1 MTQHGTPQ
9 PHASAAPPAR
19 PVDVAPLDLDE
30 GRTLVADLHEH
41 LDGRV
46 CLRGWVHHRRDLG
59 GLAFLDLRDRTGVVQ
74 CVLEGTEPPLQE
86 SCVEVDGVALA
97 HPKAPGGIEVRVS
110 ELRVITRACAAP
122 PVEMAKIDHLTNADT
137 LLAYRHV
144 TVRSPRDRAVLKVQ
158 AELVA
163 GFRAFLD
170 GHGFTEI
177 STPKIV
183 AAGAEGGA
191 HQFELDYYGQ
201 RAYLAQ
207 SPQLYKQIL
216 VGALERVYEVAPVY
230 RAEPSH
236 TVRHLAEYLSLD
248 VEFGFLRDD
257 GDVMDLQEA
266 VLKTMLARVGERC
279 AGELRSL
286 GARLPPL
293 DVAFPRIPL
302 LEARE
307 LVRERYGHTSGGK
320 DLDPEAERLIGR
332 WALAEHGS
340 DFVFVTRY
348 PEAARPF
355 YAYATGDG
363 LTRGLD
369 LIFRGTEI
377 TSGGQR
383 AHEYDMLLRAL
394 EQRGL
399 DPAGFES
406 YLQVFRHGMP
416 PHGGFA
422 IGAERLTALLLDIAN
437 VRFAR
442 AFPRDGQ
449 RLQP

>member
-1 MTQHGTPQ
+1 MPTLH
-9 PHASAAPPAR
+9 PPTLA
-19 PVDVAPLDLDE
+19 LD
-30 GRTLVADLHEH
+30 GSRTLIADLPQHA
-41 LDGRV
+41 GREV
-46 CLRGWVHHRRDLG
+46 ELRGFVHHRRHLG
-59 GLAFLDLRDRTGVVQ
+59 GLAFLTLRDRSGVVQ
-74 CVLEGTEPPLQE
+74 CVLEGIEPPLQE
-86 SCVEVDGVALA
+86 SSVQLRGTVHASER
-97 HPKAPGGIEVRVS
+97 APGGLEVHAS
-110 ELRVITRACAAP
+110 ALNVIALASKAP
-122 PVEMAKIDHLTNADT
+122 PVEMAKIDHGAHPDT
-137 LLAYRHV
+137 LLNYRAI
-144 TVRSPRDRAVLKVQ
+144 TVRSPRDRATLKVQ
-158 AELVA
+158 AELLR

-170 GHGFTEI
+170 RHGFTEI

-191 HQFELDYYGQ
+191 NQFELDYYGQ

-207 SPQLYKQIL
+207 SPQLYKQIM
-216 VGALERVYEVAPVY
+216 VGVFERVYEVAPVY

-248 VEFGFLRDD
+248 VEMGFIESD
-257 GDVMDLQEA
+257 GDVMDLQEGL
-266 VLKTMLARVGERC
+266 LKAMLQHVAD
-279 AGELRSL
+279 ELPRELAAL
-286 GARLPPL
+286 GAELPNL
-293 DVAFPRIPL
+293 EVAFPRIPL
-302 LEARE
+302 LEARA
-307 LVRERYGHTSGGK
+307 LVRERFGHASGGK
-320 DLDPEAERLIGR
+320 DLDPEAERLLGE
-332 WALAEHGS
+332 WAKVEHGS
-340 DFVFVTRY
+340 DFVFVTDY

-355 YAYATGDG
+355 YAYADGSG

-383 AHEYDMLLRAL
+383 AHEVGMLRRGL

-399 DPAGFES
+399 DPAGFGS
-406 YLQVFRHGMP
+406 YLEVFEHGMP

-422 IGAERLTALLLDIAN
+422 IGAERLTALLLGIAN